1 MNIIIIGAG
10 PAGMVAAINA
20 KNGNNNVILIEK
32 NDRVGKKLLATGNG
46 RCNYTH
52 LNLSENNYSSPSFV
66 KKTLEEF
73 SNQDLI
79 DYFSLL
85 GLESTTDGNRVY
97 PITLKAN
104 SVLNTL
110 MYWLD
115 KKGIDIRS
123 NTEVKEIK
131 KNKNGFDVITSHDK
145 IEADIVIAAFGG
157 KSMPASGSDGK
168 SFEILKKL
176 GLKITELKPALTQ
189 VKLESKYLKHLSGTK
204 VIGKAKLFKGNK
216 EIDERNGEIL
226 FTNYGISG
234 PPILDLSVNISEG
247 NFIEVPLINNVD
259 ENTVDKLYSRYYML
273 EDFSL
278 EEYLMGIVDKKFIHY
293 IIDYLNLDK
302 KIAMNMISMPDFQ
315 KIIEILLKSKFKVI
329 GTTGFKNSQVTRG
342 GVDLSEVNNYDYSS
356 KKFENLYILS
366 AKHLIL
372 MATVEVTIYTLPLP
386 LDIDLVKCLVKII
399 CKIFAI
405 EDNSD

>member
-1 MNIIIIGAG
+1 
-10 PAGMVAAINA
+10 MVAAINA
-20 KNGNNNVILIEK
+20 KNENNNVILIEK

-46 RCNYTH
+46 RCNYTN

-66 KKTLEEF
+66 KKTLEDF
-73 SNQDLI
+73 SNEDLI
-79 DYFSLL
+79 NFFSLL

-104 SVLNTL
+104 SVLNIL
-110 MYWLD
+110 IYWLD

-131 KNKNGFDVITSHDK
+131 KNKNGFDVITNDDK

-204 VIGKAKLFKGNK
+204 VLGKAKLFKKNK
-216 EIDERNGEIL
+216 AIDERNGEIL

-234 PPILDLSVNISEG
+234 PPILDLSVNISED

-273 EDFSL
+273 EDFSI

-302 KIAMNMISMPDFQ
+302 NTAMNMISMSDFQ

-356 KKFENLYILS
+356 KKFKNLYIIGEALNIDGDCGGYNLHFAFASGYRLGKMLS
-366 AKHLIL
+366 ENNL
-372 MATVEVTIYTLPLP
+372 
-386 LDIDLVKCLVKII
+386 
-399 CKIFAI
+399 
-405 EDNSD
+405 

>member
-1 MNIIIIGAG
+1 
-10 PAGMVAAINA
+10 
-20 KNGNNNVILIEK
+20 
-32 NDRVGKKLLATGNG
+32 
-46 RCNYTH
+46 
-52 LNLSENNYSSPSFV
+52 
-66 KKTLEEF
+66 
-73 SNQDLI
+73 
-79 DYFSLL
+79 
-85 GLESTTDGNRVY
+85 
-97 PITLKAN
+97 
-104 SVLNTL
+104 
-110 MYWLD
+110 
-115 KKGIDIRS
+115 
-123 NTEVKEIK
+123 
-131 KNKNGFDVITSHDK
+131 
-145 IEADIVIAAFGG
+145 
-157 KSMPASGSDGK
+157 MPASGSDGK

-356 KKFENLYILS
+356 KKFENLYIIGEALNIDGDCGGYNLHFAFASGYRLGKMLS
-366 AKHLIL
+366 ENNL
-372 MATVEVTIYTLPLP
+372 
-386 LDIDLVKCLVKII
+386 
-399 CKIFAI
+399 
-405 EDNSD
+405 